1 MRTIPAGLA
10 AHLKGDVT
18 TICHCWRVLRRDG
31 LVLGFTDHDGDLR
44 VDGTRF
50 LASSGFLASEEESGN
65 GLSASA
71 GTVAG
76 GFSSDVIA
84 QDDLAAGLYDGARVE
99 LLVVNWRAPDQFMRL
114 NVREIGEVSRAGGQF
129 SAELR
134 SLAHRLDQPQGR
146 VYGRR
151 CDASLGD
158 IRCRVDLAAYRGQGT
173 VVLARDRSRLQVAG
187 LQIFAS
193 GFFGQGVLRLAAG
206 GELEIDAHV
215 RNADG
220 TAELVLW
227 LPSERDIAVGETFS
241 VTAGCDKAFATCRRK
256 FANQLNFRGFPH
268 VPGADFAYSLPTG
281 SGCTTAVLSSHE

>member
-18 TICHCWRVLRRDG
+18 TICHCWRVFRGDG
-31 LVLGFTDHDGDLR
+31 VVLGFTDHDGDLL

-50 LASSGFLASEEESGN
+50 LASSGFSASEEEAQG

-76 GFSSDVIA
+76 GFSSEVISEA
-84 QDDLAAGLYDGARVE
+84 DLAAGVYDGARVE
-99 LLVVNWRAPDQFMRL
+99 LLAVNWQMPQQRMRL
-114 NVREIGEVSRAGGQF
+114 SVREIGEVSRAGRQF
-129 SAELR
+129 TAELR

-158 IRCRVDLAAYRGQGT
+158 GRCRVDLAAYRGHGT
-173 VVLARDRSRLQVAG
+173 VVAVRDRARLVVAG
-187 LQIFAS
+187 LQAFAG
-193 GFFGQGVLRLAAG
+193 GFFTQGRLRLEAG

-215 RNADG
+215 LNADG
-220 TAELVLW
+220 TADLTLW
-227 LPSERDIAVGETFS
+227 LPSERAIAVGEAFS
-241 VTAGCDKAFATCRRK
+241 VTAGCDKAFATCGAK

-268 VPGADFAYSLPTG
+268 VPGSDFAYSFANGERLHDGGPIFP
-281 SGCTTAVLSSHE
+281 